1 MFSWLNDTAIRVL
14 GEDASW
20 SELIGFVTGLAT
32 VWLVVRQHIANW
44 PVGILNVVALMVAFW
59 AAGLYAD
66 AGLQIVYVVLGFY
79 GWWQWHTGREAAR
92 DMPVRTTSRAQ
103 WWWLGAAGVAAT
115 VALYVLLTTVMH
127 STVPAGD
134 AVTTALSLV
143 ATYGQCRKLLESWWF
158 WIAADVIYI
167 PLYAYKHLYLTT
179 VLYAVFLGLCVAGL
193 AAWRADRRA
202 QLSAASEQV
211 LAA

>member
-1 MFSWLNDTAIRVL
+1 VFSWLNDTAIQVL
-14 GEDASW
+14 GEDATW
-20 SELIGFVTGLAT
+20 SELIGFVTGLAA

-59 AAGLYAD
+59 TAGLYAD

-79 GWWQWHTGREAAR
+79 GWWQWHTGRDAVR
-92 DMPVRTTSRAQ
+92 DLPVRLTTRAE
-103 WWWLGAAGVAAT
+103 WWWLGSAGLAAT
-115 VALYVLLTTVMH
+115 ALLYLLLSTAMH

-193 AAWRADRRA
+193 LAWRADRRA
-202 QLSAASEQV
+202 QLTGARGQV
-211 LAA
+211 LVG